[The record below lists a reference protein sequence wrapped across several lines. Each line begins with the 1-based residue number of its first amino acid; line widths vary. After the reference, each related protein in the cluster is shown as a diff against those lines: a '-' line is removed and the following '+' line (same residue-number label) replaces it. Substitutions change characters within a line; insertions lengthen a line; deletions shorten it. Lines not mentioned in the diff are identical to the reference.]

1 MKKFNVAIVG
11 AGGIADVHIRAYRQ
25 NPEATLY
32 ALCDIDE
39 KKLKEKGMKYGI
51 TRLYTD
57 EKKMLSELPEIDVVD
72 VCTWNSEHAPCAITA
87 MQCGK
92 DVFCEKPMA
101 TNPQDARK
109 MAETAEKTG
118 RKLMIGFV
126 RRFGSDAR
134 VCKDFISADKLG
146 EIYYAKVSY
155 LRRNGNPGRWFCRKE
170 ISGGG
175 PLIDLGVHMI
185 DLARYLMG
193 NPKPVSVYGATF
205 DKIGARKNLKDGVK
219 ISLID
224 GSAENDVFDVE
235 DLATALV
242 RFDNGAIMQVDASY
256 NLNIKQDL
264 NLIELYGVN
273 GGISLSPSF
282 EYHGVTDG
290 YLTDTTL
297 SNDKTFTEAAFGRE
311 ISYFFNAIKN
321 DTDISDIARDGIV
334 ATDIIDGIYRSA
346 ATRCEVKL

>member
-1 MKKFNVAIVG
+1 
-11 AGGIADVHIRAYRQ
+11 
-25 NPEATLY
+25 
-32 ALCDIDE
+32 
-39 KKLKEKGMKYGI
+39 
-51 TRLYTD
+51 
-57 EKKMLSELPEIDVVD
+57 
-72 VCTWNSEHAPCAITA
+72 
-87 MQCGK
+87 
-92 DVFCEKPMA
+92 
-101 TNPQDARK
+101 
-109 MAETAEKTG
+109 
-118 RKLMIGFV
+118 
-126 RRFGSDAR
+126 
-134 VCKDFISADKLG
+134 
-146 EIYYAKVSY
+146 
-155 LRRNGNPGRWFCRKE
+155 
-170 ISGGG
+170 
-175 PLIDLGVHMI
+175 MI

-224 GSAENDVFDVE
+224 GNAENDVFDVE

-297 SNDKTFTEAAFGRE
+297 SNDKIFTEAAFGRE